1 MDVLSKFALK
11 LSLVFAFAS
20 FSIPSI
26 NLSGAPRPHV
36 AEPEAATPV
45 QPKSG
50 ATIYSQNCARCH
62 GVDGRAQTAKGK
74 SVGASDLT
82 SDDWIPDTAR
92 DIRLVTRGKEE
103 MPSFKAKL
111 KPAEIEAVVSY
122 IRRFKR

>member
-1 MDVLSKFALK
+1 MDVLSKFAIK
-11 LSLVFAFAS
+11 LSLVFAFA
-20 FSIPSI
+20 FVSILSL
-26 NLSGAPRPHV
+26 NLLGAPKPSS
-36 AEPEAATPV
+36 AEPAAQTTD

-74 SVGASDLT
+74 AVGAADLT
-82 SDDWIPDTAR
+82 SDDWQPDTAR
-92 DIRLVTRGKEE
+92 DIRLVTRGKED

-111 KPAEIEAVVSY
+111 KPAEIEAVVNY